1 MLFPDF
7 ATDHLDTGD
16 ATIAVRHAGSGPP
29 VLLLHGFPQ
38 TSAMWHQVAPA
49 LAREH
54 TVVVPD
60 LRGYGS
66 SSKPAASD
74 DHAAHSFRAMAADQV
89 AVMRALG
96 HDRFA
101 VVGHDRGARVT
112 HRMALDHPERV
123 ERLAVLDI
131 VPTVHVLATADLTLA
146 QRYYHWFFLS
156 RPEPLPETLIGGD
169 PVFFL
174 HANLG
179 ALGGSLDDYDA
190 EALAEYERCARDP
203 GTVRGWCEDY
213 RAALSIDAAHD
224 RADADRLLTQP
235 LLALWGARGAVAELY
250 DPLAVW
256 RGYGSDVRGQA
267 VDAGHFLVEQRPQEC
282 TTLLQQFLS

>member
-7 ATDHLDTGD
+7 AVDRIDTGD

-66 SSKPAASD
+66 SSKPAGGG

-89 AVMRALG
+89 AVMQALG
-96 HDRFA
+96 HERFA
-101 VVGHDRGARVT
+101 VLGHDRGARVT

-123 ERLAVLDI
+123 QRLAVLDI
-131 VPTVHVLATADLTLA
+131 VPTAHVLATADLALA
-146 QRYYHWFFLS
+146 KRYYHWFFLS
-156 RPEPLPETLIGGD
+156 RPEPLPETMIGAD
-169 PVFFL
+169 PVFYL

-179 ALGGSLDDYDA
+179 ALGGSLADYHP
-190 EALAEYERCARDP
+190 EALAEYERCAP
-203 GTVRGWCEDY
+203 EAVHGWCEDY
-213 RAALSIDAAHD
+213 RAALTIDAEHD
-224 RADADRLLTQP
+224 RADADRVLTQP
-235 LLALWGARGAVAELY
+235 LLALWGSRGAVGELY

-256 RGYGSDVRGQA
+256 RTFATDVRGQA

-282 TTLLQQFLS
+282 TALLQEFLG